1 MCTDCAADLV
11 VIAASVAILCHGAYG
26 KVFPTSA
33 LRGLRFFQ
41 ILRMVRVDRR
51 GGSWKLLGSVV
62 WAHRQVRSRRNST
75 GELLYSAVSVPCRGE
90 EYCMITSVCVS
101 ICPPAYL

>member
-1 MCTDCAADLV
+1 MDMCTADLV
-11 VIAASVAILCHGAYG
+11 VIAASVIILSHGAYG

-62 WAHRQVRSRRNST
+62 WAHRQVRVNYCGST
-75 GELLYSAVSVPCRGE
+75 DQLRYLYTVKISVYPQTFLASFFH
-90 EYCMITSVCVS
+90 I
-101 ICPPAYL
+101 